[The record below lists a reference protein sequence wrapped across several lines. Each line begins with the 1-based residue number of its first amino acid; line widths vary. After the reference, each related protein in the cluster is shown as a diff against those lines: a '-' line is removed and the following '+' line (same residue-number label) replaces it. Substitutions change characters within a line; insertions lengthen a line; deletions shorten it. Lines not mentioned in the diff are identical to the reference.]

1 MNRTRLTVL
10 AVVLSAAAG
19 AQTLDRSLYWYV
31 NWEAPHQV
39 LTARITAS
47 PDGTPLKLEDG
58 RELLLLGVDGAG
70 AHKVVAEFLRKNTDT
85 LSVVLA
91 VAPGGSA
98 VQALVFYRDKS
109 AKTRCL
115 NWELVK
121 RAVLRPK
128 SGTGDQ
134 LCRAADWKQMGDA
147 AAGRSIRD
155 YYYLAE
161 KSAVEGL
168 EEDVVRFY
176 QEALRQYPEEMGF
189 YEGLAAA
196 YSRMNLPG
204 FEVDAYLAYLE
215 RNPSIIEMRRK
226 LANAYEKMADAVPWY
241 SRDDYLKKALNEW
254 QIVKKNSPKYQ
265 KEAEKHILAILTR

>member
-31 NWEAPHQV
+31 NWDAPHQV
-39 LTARITAS
+39 FTAKMTA
-47 PDGTPLKLEDG
+47 PTDGSPLKLEDG
-58 RELLLLGVDGAG
+58 REVSLLGVDGAG
-70 AHKVVAEFLRKNTDT
+70 AHRVVAEFLRKNADN

-91 VAPGGSA
+91 AAPGGPP

-109 AKTRCL
+109 AQTRCL

-128 SGTGDQ
+128 CTPADK

-147 AAGRSIRD
+147 VVGRSIRD

-161 KSAVEGL
+161 KSAAEGFD
-168 EEDVVRFY
+168 EDVVRFY

-215 RNPSIIEMRRK
+215 RNPSIIEIRRK
-226 LANAYEKMADAVPWY
+226 LANAYEKMAEAVPWY
-241 SRDDYLKKALNEW
+241 ARDDYLKKALNEW